1 MALVKCLGLAGLHE
15 AIYPKEHETKEDA
28 KYLFGAAETMR
39 HQFNSFNLPQV
50 NIIICILLL
59 LSKSSFKF
67 IMETSRV
74 QFMYLQVLKDKMLTF
89 LCDDF
94 EEITTHT
101 ELDGQEKIDDGV
113 TRNIR
118 GTGSFKVRCVHDAQ
132 IYTASFFTSE
142 VDKVCI

>member
-1 MALVKCLGLAGLHE
+1 MYYSA
-15 AIYPKEHETKEDA
+15 TK
-28 KYLFGAAETMR
+28 
-39 HQFNSFNLPQV
+39 QN
-50 NIIICILLL
+50 
-59 LSKSSFKF
+59 SFKF